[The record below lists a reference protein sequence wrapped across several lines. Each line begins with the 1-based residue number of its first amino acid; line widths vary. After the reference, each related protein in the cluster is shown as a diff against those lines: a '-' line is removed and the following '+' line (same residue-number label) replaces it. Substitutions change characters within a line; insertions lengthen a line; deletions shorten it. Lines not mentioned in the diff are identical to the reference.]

1 MTDTNPTQHGYDQV
15 AADYAARFTSELD
28 YKPFDRHLLNLF
40 AELTNG
46 RGKVCDIGCGPGQ
59 IARYLHYQGANVM
72 GIDLSPG
79 MVEQARQLH
88 PAIPFQ
94 TGDMRNLPL
103 EDNALAGIT
112 AFYSIIHIPRD
123 EVVAVLREFRRV
135 LQPSGWL
142 LLAFHIGD
150 EVVHLDEFF
159 GKVVSL
165 DFAFVPISEV
175 RSHLET
181 AGFTVKI
188 ITERAPYE
196 QEHPH
201 QRGYILAQRPSS
213 A

>member
-15 AADYAARFTSELD
+15 AADYAARFVSELA

-40 AELTNG
+40 VELTNG
-46 RGKVCDIGCGPGQ
+46 QGKVYDIGCGPGQ
-59 IARYLHYQGANVM
+59 IAHYLHDQGAQAM

-112 AFYSIIHIPRD
+112 AFYSIIHIPRE
-123 EVVAVLREFRRV
+123 EVVGVLGEFLRV
-135 LQPSGWL
+135 LQPGGWL

-150 EVVHLDEFF
+150 EVVHLDKFF
-159 GKVVSL
+159 EKAVSL
-165 DFAFVPISEV
+165 DFAFVPLGDMQGY
-175 RSHLET
+175 LET
-181 AGFTVKI
+181 AGFTIKI
-188 ITERAPYE
+188 STERAPYE
-196 QEHPH
+196 PEHAH
-201 QRGYILAQRPSS
+201 QRGYVLAQKPW
-213 A
+213 